1 MDFLPADFLS
11 DQGRL
16 SNHVASDGLGIAM
29 YFGIIAWLHPGNG
42 WYTAIALPLII
53 LGTLAVFFFA
63 ISMGH
68 PRSSILSQAVILVAE
83 IGIYSVCVELLTRRY
98 YAMPMALSWSAIVL
112 TCAIIID
119 VTLVTILLRSR
130 LREEVRR
137 RMHI

>member
-1 MDFLPADFLS
+1 MRMKWYEEKDAENDVI
-11 DQGRL
+11 
-16 SNHVASDGLGIAM
+16 VASRIRLLRNLRDYKFPWKLEEEDA
-29 YFGIIAWLHPGNG
+29 
-42 WYTAIALPLII
+42 AIALPLIV

-63 ISMGH
+63 ISMRH

-83 IGIYSVCVELLTRRY
+83 IGIYSVCVELLTRHY
-98 YAMPMALSWSAIVL
+98 YAVPMTLSWSAIVL

>member
-1 MDFLPADFLS
+1 MTASRACNYLQNAAATTYKKFLQFYAKRS
-11 DQGRL
+11 CKKQ
-16 SNHVASDGLGIAM
+16 
-29 YFGIIAWLHPGNG
+29 
-42 WYTAIALPLII
+42 
-53 LGTLAVFFFA
+53 AVFFFA

-98 YAMPMALSWSAIVL
+98 YAVPMALSWSAIVL